1 MKQIAFNI
9 KQGRVKLMIE
19 NQDDLWYLSHIID
32 IGDSVK
38 GKTLRKIQKGTEEK
52 AKQVKKAVF
61 LKIKVEKIEFSKNSD
76 VLRVG
81 GKIEEGPE
89 DVARG
94 LWHGFSLDAGSSI
107 TIQKQKWLSFQ
118 LSKLKDACKAKIP
131 KIIICVF
138 DREEA
143 YFAMMKKYGYEM
155 LSQLK
160 GKVQKKAV
168 EEKSK
173 GGFYSEIIKQL
184 DDYDKRYGLDKIII
198 ASPAFWKEELM
209 KELKNEELKKKMILA
224 TCSFVGKNGI
234 DEVIKRPETAEALRE
249 ERAASEIN
257 FVEKVLSEISKDGKV
272 AYGLKEVEQA
282 ALGGA
287 VENLLVTDKLITQMR
302 EKGNYSKLDSLMKSV
317 DASKGAISIISSEH
331 DGGKKL
337 SGLGGI
343 AALLRYKINY

>member
-9 KQGRVKLMIE
+9 KHGKAKVMVE

-32 IGDSVK
+32 PGDLIK
-38 GKTLRKIQKGTEEK
+38 GKTLRKIQKGSEEK
-52 AKQVKKAVF
+52 SKQVKKSIF
-61 LKIKVEKIEFSKNSD
+61 LKIRAEKIEFSKNSD

-81 GKIEEGPE
+81 GKIEDGPE
-89 DVARG
+89 DIARG
-94 LWHGFSLDAGSSI
+94 AWHGFNIESGTTI
-107 TIQKQKWLSFQ
+107 TIEKEKWLSFQ
-118 LSKLKDACKAKIP
+118 IEKLKEACKAKIP

-155 LSQLK
+155 LTHLK

-168 EEKSK
+168 EEKAK
-173 GGFYSEIIKQL
+173 GGFYSEIIKQIEE
-184 DDYDKRYGLDKIII
+184 YDKRHNLDKVILGT
-198 ASPAFWKEELM
+198 PAFWKDDLM
-209 KELKNEELKKKMILA
+209 KELKNEVIKKKIILA

-249 ERAASEIN
+249 ERAAAEIN
-257 FVEKVLSEISKDGKV
+257 IVEKALSEISKDGKV
-272 AYGLKEVEQA
+272 SYGFKEVEQA
-282 ALGGA
+282 AFAGA
-287 VENLLVTDKLITQMR
+287 VESLLVTDKLITQMR
-302 EKGNYSKLDSLMKSV
+302 EKGTYDKLDAIMKSV
-317 DASKGAISIISSEH
+317 DSSKGGISIISSEH

-343 AALLRYKINY
+343 AALLRYKMNY